1 MSSLIIELKGYG
13 FRFFLDD
20 NPHESY
26 FIKDNTGSFVFV
38 VELDREGKEF
48 IDEKYEDMGVKDL
61 KHLFCE
67 LVTKPNE
74 TLKLLGIDAK
84 VDKVVIEYS

>member
-1 MSSLIIELKGYG
+1 MTNLIVELKEYG

-26 FIKDNTGSFVFV
+26 FIKDNTDYFVFT

-48 IDEKYEDMGVKDL
+48 IDEKYENMGVKDL
-61 KHLFCE
+61 KYLFCE
-67 LVTKPNE
+67 LITRPND